1 LTYVGRVRFNPERAG
16 NMATP
21 TTTKAGART
30 QPIETEIW
38 KRDTEHDGYLQFVR
52 TKTVE
57 GYTGEVIEAFRL
69 LTPDVHPSCVGEF
82 EWFGLNAWISYGHAE
97 GGISKA
103 SQLPRDARV
112 ITRISQGNSEGY
124 IVSLDLLRKDV
135 APVNLIS
142 GKCFDREYAWKAHRQ
157 LTELVG
163 IM

>member
-1 LTYVGRVRFNPERAG
+1 MYVGRARFNPGRAG
-16 NMATP
+16 NMATT

-38 KRDTEHDGYLQFVR
+38 GPNPNNPGYLRLIR

-57 GYTGEVIEAFRL
+57 EYTSEVIEAFRL

-82 EWFGLNAWISYGHAE
+82 EWFDLNAWISYGHAD

-103 SQLPRDARV
+103 SKLPQDARV
-112 ITRISQGNSEGY
+112 ITTISQGNSEGY
-124 IVSLDLLRKDV
+124 IVSLDLLQKDA

-142 GKCFDREYAWKAHRQ
+142 GKCFDKEYAWKAHRQ